1 MGLPELGWTG
11 RVTTLS
17 GRRVGVGPV
26 SSMAGRPR
34 RHPYPGHLWG
44 IGEHLVPLVLP
55 SHRPAPWHGTG
66 SLGRPGGERGPPR
79 PGRWRPSPSCQP
91 STPTHDHPVLAGSA
105 RAGDHAARG
114 PTAARRTCC
123 AQRRLPT
130 APTHSSIQRFG
141 QRGRRPRTPEACPS
155 GHPDRTSRVDTG
167 RVDTGRPPDYWT
179 DARTADRRRGPGDYR
194 RGRRP
199 DSGTATAT
207 ATAGWAPKPRL
218 GCRICGARQPM
229 TARGDDTCRRGDW
242 AAAQQC
248 ST

>member
-1 MGLPELGWTG
+1 
-11 RVTTLS
+11 
-17 GRRVGVGPV
+17 V
-26 SSMAGRPR
+26 ST
-34 RHPYPGHLWG
+34 W
-44 IGEHLVPLVLP
+44 
-55 SHRPAPWHGTG
+55 SHSCSPANRPAAWHGTS
-66 SLGRPGGERGPPR
+66 SLGRPGGERGPQ
-79 PGRWRPSPSCQP
+79 PGRWRPSTLMRALNANPRPSRP
-91 STPTHDHPVLAGSA
+91 
-105 RAGDHAARG
+105 RG
-114 PTAARRTCC
+114 
-123 AQRRLPT
+123 
-130 APTHSSIQRFG
+130 FG
-141 QRGRRPRTPEACPS
+141 PGRRPRRSRPHGGTSNLLRPTEAAHRTDAFQHPALRTARTQATDTGGVSVRTPGPHQSC
-155 GHPDRTSRVDTG
+155 GHRTCGHRDVWTPG

-199 DSGTATAT
+199 DSLAATAT